1 MNIISMVQLG
11 RHGPLDCIYDLSSGW
26 KGCRIRLLATLEQ
39 RRIQAFRKY
48 PAIVS
53 DDTPHAL
60 KVRMKFVVDTSF
72 HTVLTESTWKTPT
85 AMIGGLRK
93 TSKSMATNWW

>member
-1 MNIISMVQLG
+1 MERLSYSTPRDTQTKKDTSIS
-11 RHGPLDCIYDLSSGW
+11 
-26 KGCRIRLLATLEQ
+26 
-39 RRIQAFRKY
+39 KY

-93 TSKSMATNWW
+93 TSKRMATNWW

>member
-11 RHGPLDCIYDLSSGW
+11 CHGPLDCIYDLSSRW
-26 KGCRIRLLATLEQ
+26 KGCCTRLLATLEQ
-39 RRIQAFRKY
+39 RRIQAFRKC

-60 KVRMKFVVDTSF
+60 KVRTKFVVDISF
-72 HTVLTESTWKTPT
+72 HTVLTESTWKTTT